1 MLYRQLIRPMMDYAS
16 PVWRHATDSHLKRHQ
31 HVQSKCLRIIAGEP
45 WYVSDLQLHEDMEVP
60 YIAEHIK
67 NLAQSFDS
75 KIPGAENLLVRQLG
89 RYLFYPRD
97 E

>member
-1 MLYRQLIRPMMDYAS
+1 M
-16 PVWRHATDSHLKRHQ
+16 H
-31 HVQSKCLRIIAGEP
+31 SKCLRIIAGAP
-45 WYVSDLQLHEDMEVP
+45 WYVSNLQLNEDLEVP
-60 YIAEHIK
+60 YIAEHIR

-75 KIPGAENLLVRQLG
+75 KIPGVENLLVQQLG

>member
-1 MLYRQLIRPMMDYAS
+1 MVTQQQTHYIFHIGSSPYVKFPGMHLHCIPYYAIH
-16 PVWRHATDSHLKRHQ
+16 RKLQ
-31 HVQSKCLRIIAGEP
+31 
-45 WYVSDLQLHEDMEVP
+45 WYVIVNMFLKIALNQDLEVP
-60 YIAEHIK
+60 YIAEHIR

-75 KIPGAENLLVRQLG
+75 KILGAENLLIRQLG

>member
-1 MLYRQLIRPMMDYAS
+1 MLS
-16 PVWRHATDSHLKRHQ
+16 PNACVLLLAHL
-31 HVQSKCLRIIAGEP
+31 GTP
-45 WYVSDLQLHEDMEVP
+45 LQLHEDLEVP
-60 YIAEHIK
+60 YIVEHIR

-75 KIPGAENLLVRQLG
+75 KIPGAENLLVRELG